1 MNLPNTTKLIR
12 RVLLVEDD
20 PGARTMIARYLT
32 RQGYE
37 VTAMDCAERALV
49 PESDAVV
56 RDVVIS
62 DVHLPGMSGLDL
74 AGILLERQP
83 SQPIVLI
90 TGDPDEALAREALSR
105 GPVSY
110 LLKPFELF
118 ELEAA
123 VNQAIGR
130 QEKSKRTAA
139 PETTSESA
147 QGPLPLQ
154 WLQYIDES
162 SYAGAGHADRVARI
176 ARVLSVGL
184 PRTEAEIDPA
194 ELTVAAWS
202 HEIGRLQGATADPAT
217 IAIRGAQMLSGMGCA
232 SGVESAVRHLHE
244 RWDGQGGPDGLIGP
258 QIPIAAQ
265 VLAVADSIDHFCAAW
280 LQAGLDAMSAVDRAL
295 GLIVAQQGTVFSPVV
310 ARAAM
315 RDRAVIHRI
324 CGRQL
329 PASETQDTAHGDGA
343 DDGVE
348 AGDPHAAT
356 AAA

>member
-1 MNLPNTTKLIR
+1 MSENESQPKP

-37 VTAMDCAERALV
+37 VTAVDSAERALL
-49 PESDAVV
+49 PESDAIA

-62 DVHLPGMSGLDL
+62 DVHLPGMSGVDL
-74 AGILLERQP
+74 VGVLLERSP
-83 SQPIVLI
+83 LQPIVLI
-90 TGDPDEALAREALSR
+90 TGDPDEALARDALSR

-118 ELEAA
+118 ELAAA
-123 VNQAIGR
+123 VNQAIAR
-130 QEKSKRTAA
+130 QKKARGTIA
-139 PETTSESA
+139 PEAASVSGG
-147 QGPLPLQ
+147 GPLPLQ

-176 ARVLSVGL
+176 SRVLSVGL
-184 PRTEAEIDPA
+184 PRTEPTVDPA

-202 HEIGRLQGATADPAT
+202 HEIGRLQGASADPST
-217 IAIRGAQMLSGMGCA
+217 IAARGATMLTGMGCA
-232 SGVESAVRHLHE
+232 PGVESAVRHLHE
-244 RWDGQGGPDGLIGP
+244 RWDGQGGPDGLAGA
-258 QIPIAAQ
+258 QIPIASQ
-265 VLAVADSIDHFCAAW
+265 ILSVADSIDHYCASW

-295 GLIVAQQGTVFSPVV
+295 GLIVAQQGTMFSPVI

-324 CGRQL
+324 CGRTL
-329 PASETQDTAHGDGA
+329 PSTESEPGPTSQDTA
-343 DDGVE
+343 
-348 AGDPHAAT
+348 AA
-356 AAA
+356 

>member
-1 MNLPNTTKLIR
+1 MNQQSSAASKPSQPLSVT

-37 VTAMDCAERALV
+37 VTAVDSAERALV
-49 PESDAVV
+49 PESDAIA

-62 DVHLPGMSGLDL
+62 DVHLPGMSGVDL
-74 AGILLERQP
+74 AGLLLERSP
-83 SQPIVLI
+83 MQPIVLI
-90 TGDPDEALAREALSR
+90 TGDPDEALARDALSR

-118 ELEAA
+118 ELAAA
-123 VNQAIGR
+123 VNQAMTR
-130 QEKSKRTAA
+130 QAKARRTLEPAA
-139 PETTSESA
+139 AAAGSSE
-147 QGPLPLQ
+147 GPLPLE
-154 WLQYIDES
+154 WLKHIDES
-162 SYAGAGHADRVARI
+162 SYAGVGHADRVARI

-184 PRTEAEIDPA
+184 PRTEPDIDPA

-202 HEIGRLQGATADPAT
+202 HEIGRLQGATADPST
-217 IAIRGAQMLSGMGCA
+217 IASRGATMLTGMGCA
-232 SGVESAVRHLHE
+232 NGVERAVRHLHE
-244 RWDGQGGPDGLIGP
+244 RWDGQGGPDGLVGP

-265 VLAVADSIDHFCAAW
+265 VLAVADSIDHYCASW

-295 GLIVAQQGTVFSPVV
+295 GLIVAQQGTVFSPVI

-329 PASETQDTAHGDGA
+329 PATEAA
-343 DDGVE
+343 DPAPGEV
-348 AGDPHAAT
+348 AA
-356 AAA
+356 